1 MGWEGQSGGR
11 GSSGHLQSSRER
23 SLGSG
28 GQMVGALEKERRE
41 TGLGDMRATQEDRRV
56 RERCVSRCLL
66 GFWPGYLGWGG
77 IPRA

>member
-1 MGWEGQSGGR
+1 MGGAEWRQGLIRTPSIIQ
-11 GSSGHLQSSRER
+11 REEP
-23 SLGSG
+23 GVW